1 MAENPFTESR
11 KRGERLGQ
19 CERFCAGVDLTPALN
34 AGVTLGD
41 VVEALNLMGA
51 AYGTRSDA
59 IVGPGSVFDYS
70 QDITS
75 LLQKDSSN
83 G

>member
-19 CERFCAGVDLTPALN
+19 CERFCAGVDLTPAME

-41 VVEALNLMGA
+41 ALSDARNCALNGKRCAELMA
-51 AYGTRSDA
+51 TL
-59 IVGPGSVFDYS
+59 
-70 QDITS
+70 S
-75 LLQKDSSN
+75 LFQKDSSN